1 MLEHVRSRV
10 PWRARLQDFIQP
22 AWTWAA
28 GGCHPNRETEAAVE
42 RAGFRIEP
50 EGRRAEGTHR
60 RFAARIALAVFVAI
74 GLSVTTDPAS
84 PALAADPFGDLDL
97 IRPSRPKQ
105 AEDFT
110 VALLR
115 GETLK
120 LKEQRGKAVMIN
132 FWATW
137 CPPCREEM
145 PAMERLYSRHRERGF
160 VLLAVS
166 VDTDASLVKPFLDK
180 HRLTFPVALDTKMD
194 LANTY
199 GVRGLPA
206 SFLIDRHGYLTALA
220 LGPRAWD
227 NRAAHAL
234 VEGMLAQ

>member
-1 MLEHVRSRV
+1 MRRQRALTAVVVAAATVVSVGLVATLKQAPNPPAAAAKAGDAPSRV
-10 PWRARLQDFIQP
+10 EGASIPSATSADP
-22 AWTWAA
+22 
-28 GGCHPNRETEAAVE
+28 
-42 RAGFRIEP
+42 RAGQ
-50 EGRRAEGTHR
+50 
-60 RFAARIALAVFVAI
+60 
-74 GLSVTTDPAS
+74 GLSLDEVVRE
-84 PALAADPFGDLDL
+84 LDL
-97 IRPSRPKQ
+97 IRPSRSKR

-110 VALLR
+110 VALLH
-115 GETLK
+115 GEPLK

-145 PAMERLYSRHRERGF
+145 PAMERLYRRHRERGF

-166 VDTDASLVKPFLDK
+166 VDTDASLVRPFLEQHK
-180 HRLTFPVALDTKMD
+180 LTFPVTLDAKMD

-199 GVRGLPA
+199 GVRALPS
-206 SFLIDRHGYLTALA
+206 SFLVDRHGYLTAVA

-234 VEGMLAQ
+234 VEGMLAP

>member
-1 MLEHVRSRV
+1 MRRELALTAVV
-10 PWRARLQDFIQP
+10 VAAAAVAGVGLFATLKP
-22 AWTWAA
+22 APDAPAAAATA
-28 GGCHPNRETEAAVE
+28 GGAPSGVEGASSIPDATSADLPAGQGLGLDAVVRE
-42 RAGFRIEP
+42 
-50 EGRRAEGTHR
+50 
-60 RFAARIALAVFVAI
+60 
-74 GLSVTTDPAS
+74 
-84 PALAADPFGDLDL
+84 LDL
-97 IRPSRPKQ
+97 IRPSRSKR

-120 LKEQRGKAVMIN
+120 LREQRGKAVMIN

-145 PAMERLYSRHRERGF
+145 PAMERLYRRHRERGF
-160 VLLAVS
+160 VILAVS
-166 VDTDASLVKPFLDK
+166 VDTDASLVRPFLEQHK
-180 HRLTFPVALDTKMD
+180 LTFPVTLDAKMD

-199 GVRGLPA
+199 GVRALPS
-206 SFLIDRHGYLTALA
+206 SFLVDRYGYLAALA